1 MTLSE
6 QGVSQGRGRADHQVL
21 CPRDLAERDRDA
33 EEQRARGRK
42 AREEGKKGEREWR
55 RGARVGELASSQRR
69 SLGRRGARE
78 RRVSDGA

>member
-33 EEQRARGRK
+33 EEQRGRGRK
-42 AREEGKKGEREWR
+42 AREEGKKGEREW
-55 RGARVGELASSQRR
+55 
-69 SLGRRGARE
+69 
-78 RRVSDGA
+78 